1 MQQLIFVQPI
11 PLTSVKEKMFYLQEL
26 ISAGFHVQFWNLAPF
41 TFPKLRL
48 TDQIEPNYNINIQSF
63 SELVDLLEQTDVS
76 RTLFIADLDEGW
88 MNRHLLLL
96 FKQKKCIL
104 WRIYVHTTIGCN
116 QFTLW
121 QNFRYLLRQNVS
133 QAFKYAVRGIQYK
146 LLMYRH
152 GFFGNPYDK
161 FISSGNNPH
170 IDQAINHYDWEQYK
184 RIQQLPSIIDGTYA
198 VFIDQYFPLHP
209 EYQHKQPDS
218 NSDAIRH
225 YQELMCRFFDHM
237 ERLHNV
243 KIVIAAH
250 PQAKYA
256 ANQFGNRLIIKYK
269 TAELINHADFVI
281 MHGSAAIGYAVMAD
295 KPIIFVT
302 TDYYNSFT
310 RPFAHLKD
318 LSRRFSLPLYN
329 LDHITLSDV
338 EPQKAD
344 SKVRKNYLYHYLTT
358 IGIETDS
365 SLQILINLFNQI

>member
-1 MQQLIFVQPI
+1 MQRLIFVQPI
-11 PLTSVKEKMFYLQEL
+11 PLTVVKEKMFYLQEL

-48 TDQIEPNYNINIQSF
+48 TDQIEPSYNINIQSF
-63 SELVDLLEQTDVS
+63 DQLVALLEQTDVS

-96 FKQKKCIL
+96 FKQKKCTL
-104 WRIYVHTTIGCN
+104 WRIYIHTAIGCN

-121 QNFRYLLRQNVS
+121 QNFTHLFHQNKI
-133 QAFKYAVRGIQYK
+133 QAFKYAIRGIQYK
-146 LLMYRH
+146 SLMYRH
-152 GFFGNPYDK
+152 GFFGNPYAK

-170 IDQAINHYDWEQYK
+170 IDQPINHYDWEQYK

-218 NSDAIRH
+218 NSAAIRH

-250 PQAKYA
+250 PQAEYS
-256 ANQFGNRLIIKYK
+256 ANHFGNRLIIKYK

-310 RPFAHLKD
+310 RPFSHIKNLCHQ
-318 LSRRFSLPLYN
+318 FSLPLYN
-329 LDHITLSDV
+329 LDHIILSDV
-338 EPQKAD
+338 EAQKVD
-344 SKVRKNYLYHYLTT
+344 SKVRKNYLYHYLTCS
-358 IGIETDS
+358 GIEHQTTVD
-365 SLQILINLFNQI
+365 ILTNLFRSL